1 MEADWSMELGEGLA
15 EIVVPWS
22 AEGLAWVDLRAPQ
35 ADCAAAVQDIAL
47 KEAQPALAAA
57 LEALNEER
65 SAWLTSKCDAWLI
78 DCREES
84 LDPYELDAADLA
96 AQGAPLYGCGSY
108 LDVLVREGRL
118 FSDFQWH
125 EVLLRTLTETL
136 RAQPLPHARVD
147 LVLRAARLHDRTG
160 FGITTYA
167 AGCGLDAKMAL
178 EAWRTALLLLT
189 GALLNC

>member
-1 MEADWSMELGEGLA
+1 VEADWSVELGEGLA

-35 ADCAAAVQDIAL
+35 ADSAAAVQDITL

-57 LEALNEER
+57 LEVLNEER
-65 SAWLTSKCDAWLI
+65 SPWLTSKCDAWLI

-108 LDVLVREGRL
+108 LDVLARDAGL
-118 FSDFQWH
+118 FPSFEAH
-125 EVLLRTLTETL
+125 EMRLRTLTKTL

-147 LVLRAARLHDRTG
+147 LVLRAARLYAQEG
-160 FGITTYA
+160 FAITAYVT
-167 AGCGLDAKMAL
+167 GCGPDAAAAL
-178 EAWRTALLLLT
+178 QAWQCALAAMT
-189 GALLNC
+189 QTLLNR